1 MTGPSSR
8 QDAAAEPAASDDVAA
23 LLRSELAR
31 LKEERDSL
39 LVHSRNLE
47 AELRRRGR
55 ETAQLRDLERRL
67 AEAEA
72 RLRQVSFVS
81 MGRWLLLQPRR
92 ALGSLYRRFRQS
104 VPFLLLKPFPAVRRT
119 VRRFRP

>member
-1 MTGPSSR
+1 MTGTPS
-8 QDAAAEPAASDDVAA
+8 DETAAAEAAVSDEAGD
-23 LLRSELAR
+23 LGSQLAR

-47 AELRRRGR
+47 AELRRRGKESAQVR
-55 ETAQLRDLERRL
+55 ELERRL

-72 RLRQVSFVS
+72 RLRQVSFVGT
-81 MGRWLLLQPRR
+81 GRWLLLQPHR
-92 ALGSLYRRFRQS
+92 ALRSMYRRFRQT
-104 VPFLLLKPFPAVRRT
+104 VPFLLLKPFPGVRRT